1 MKVKCIWEH
10 NENDSLIYSVNFI
23 GAYARGESREVAIAK
38 MPQEIKDYLSWAGKD
53 LNDDLSIEIVQEKI
67 SDLRISDADSDVIFD
82 DEKLPLTIEEYVELK
97 ALAMKSAEDFL
108 HLYMAIPDVNKSVLP
123 FRETFYGH
131 TPRTAKEMY
140 EHTKNVNEYYFAEI
154 GIDADNE
161 GTISECRRKGFEQL
175 ELTDGFLEHGSVIGS
190 YGEEWSLRKVL
201 RRFIWHDRIH
211 AKAMYRMAIKSFG
224 VDSVPNI
231 FYFNL
236 K

>member
-1 MKVKCIWEH
+1 MKVKCVWEH
-10 NENDSLIYSVNFI
+10 NGNDSLIYSANFI
-23 GAYARGESREVAIAK
+23 GAYTRGESRGAAIAK
-38 MPQEIKDYLSWAGKD
+38 IPQEINDYLSWVGKN
-53 LNDDLSIEIVQEKI
+53 LNDDINVEIVQEKI

-97 ALAMKSAEDFL
+97 TLAMKSAEDFL
-108 HLYMAIPDVNKSVLP
+108 HLYMAIPDVDKSALP

-161 GTISECRRKGFEQL
+161 GTILECRRKGFEKL
-175 ELTDGFLEHGSVIGS
+175 ELTDCFLERGSVIGS

-211 AKAMYRMAIKSFG
+211 AKAMYRMALKTFG
-224 VDSVPNI
+224 DGSVTNI
-231 FYFNL
+231 FCYSL